1 MPRPPTFARTAAAL
15 CVLFLSG
22 KYDAREIPAG
32 VEYLKRGFHTP
43 IHFFYGHYY
52 AAHAM
57 HQVGGKEWENWYG
70 KIRDHLLPQ
79 QGDDGSWRGV
89 ERGGVG
95 PVYQTSIAVIILS
108 VPAHYLPIF
117 QR

>member
-1 MPRPPTFARTAAAL
+1 M
-15 CVLFLSG
+15 
-22 KYDAREIPAG
+22 
-32 VEYLKRGFHTP
+32 
-43 IHFFYGHYY
+43 HFFYGHYY

-57 HQVGGKEWENWYG
+57 HQVGGKDWEQYYG
-70 KIRDHLLPQ
+70 KIRDYLLPRQ
-79 QGDDGSWRGV
+79 SFEGSWTGV

>member
-1 MPRPPTFARTAAAL
+1 MLQLT
-15 CVLFLSG
+15 G
-22 KYDAREIPAG
+22 QYDAQPIPKA
-32 VEYLKRGFHTP
+32 VQYLKQNASTRE
-43 IHFFYGHYY
+43 HFWYGHYY

-57 HQVGGKEWENWYG
+57 YQVGGRDWEDWYA
-70 KIRDHLLPQ
+70 KLRALLLPKQ
-79 QGDDGSWRGV
+79 SPAGDWSTRDLDRQSA
-89 ERGGVG
+89 G